1 MVTRTI
7 ALGPEFDLFRDDD
20 EETLVGSSSH
30 QGAIVALY
38 EGLGNC
44 GRKRGLPWFVGNQ
57 LTVLIP
63 REGRKPPLQPSPDI
77 LVHPTLAA
85 GHHSSLD
92 VVKDG
97 PPTLVIEVVSPATA
111 LDRDLNV
118 DLPIGK
124 PGVYAAAGIREY
136 LVFDPLAE
144 FLPERVRGWQ
154 LSQHGSTPWLAD
166 ERGHRVSD
174 ALGVSFAP
182 QGPLLRVYDQDG
194 SLMPLYAEA
203 IDTIVAREREIT
215 AREREITN
223 RDRELA
229 AREREIAALQ
239 TELRRLRGE

>member
-38 EGLGNC
+38 EGLSNC

-85 GHHSSLD
+85 EHRSSLD

-97 PPTLVIEVVSPATA
+97 PPALVIEVVSPATA

-124 PGVYAAAGIREY
+124 PGVYAAAGIGEY

-144 FLPERVRGWQ
+144 FLPERVRAWR
-154 LSQHGSTPWLAD
+154 LSPHGSTPWLAD
-166 ERGHRVSD
+166 EQGHWVSD
-174 ALGVSFAP
+174 ALGVSFSP

-203 IDTIVAREREIT
+203 IDTIVAREREI
-215 AREREITN
+215 
-223 RDRELA
+223 
-229 AREREIAALQ
+229 AALQ
-239 TELRRLRGE
+239 AELRRLRGE

>member
-44 GRKRGLPWFVGNQ
+44 GRGLGLPWFVGNQ
-57 LTVLIP
+57 LTLLIR

-77 LVHPTLAA
+77 LVHTTLAA
-85 GHHSSLD
+85 GHRSSLD

-97 PPTLVIEVVSPATA
+97 PPALVIEVLSPATA
-111 LDRDLNV
+111 LDRDLNAGV
-118 DLPIGK
+118 PIGK
-124 PGVYAAAGIREY
+124 PRVYAAAGIPEY

-144 FLPERVRGWQ
+144 FLPGRVRAWR
-154 LSQHGSTPWLAD
+154 LSPRGVVPWLPD
-166 ERGHRVSD
+166 TRGRWVSD

-182 QGPLLRVYDQDG
+182 QGPLLRVYDGDDR
-194 SLMPLYAEA
+194 LMPIYAEA
-203 IDTIVAREREIT
+203 IDTIAARERAI
-215 AREREITN
+215 AD
-223 RDRELA
+223 RD
-229 AREREIAALQ
+229 REIAALQ
-239 TELRRLRGE
+239 AELRRLRGE

>member
-44 GRKRGLPWFVGNQ
+44 GRKRGLPWFIGNQ

-85 GHHSSLD
+85 GHRSALD
-92 VVKDG
+92 LVKDG

-118 DLPIGK
+118 ALPIGK
-124 PGVYAAAGIREY
+124 PGVYAAAGIPEY

-144 FLPERVRGWQ
+144 FLPERVRGWR
-154 LSQHGSTPWLAD
+154 LSPHGNSPWLPD
-166 ERGHRVSD
+166 ERGHWFSD

-194 SLMPLYAEA
+194 GLMPLYAEA
-203 IDTIVAREREIT
+203 IDTIVAREREI
-215 AREREITN
+215 AN
-223 RDRELA
+223 
-229 AREREIAALQ
+229 REREIAALQ
-239 TELRRLRGE
+239 AELRRLRGE

>member
-1 MVTRTI
+1 MVTRSI

-44 GRKRGLPWFVGNQ
+44 GRQRGLPWFIGNQ

-85 GHHSSLD
+85 GHRSSLD
-92 VVKDG
+92 VAKDG
-97 PPTLVIEVVSPATA
+97 PPALVIEVVSPATA
-111 LDRDLNV
+111 LDRDLNT

-124 PGVYAAAGIREY
+124 PGVYAAAGIPEY

-144 FLPERVRGWQ
+144 FLPERVRGWR
-154 LSQHGSTPWLAD
+154 LNPRGSTPWLPD
-166 ERGHRVSD
+166 ERGHWVSNV
-174 ALGVSFAP
+174 LGVSFAP

-194 SLMPLYAEA
+194 TLMPIYAEA
-203 IDTIVAREREIT
+203 IDTIVAREREI
-215 AREREITN
+215 ANREH
-223 RDRELA
+223 
-229 AREREIAALQ
+229 EIAALQ
-239 TELRRLRGE
+239 AELRRLRGE

>member
-38 EGLGNC
+38 EGLSNC
-44 GRKRGLPWFVGNQ
+44 GSKRGLPWFVGNQ
-57 LTVLIP
+57 LTILIP
-63 REGRKPPLQPSPDI
+63 REGHKPPLQPSPDI

-85 GHHSSLD
+85 GHRSSLD

-97 PPTLVIEVVSPATA
+97 PPALVIEVVSPATA

-118 DLPIGK
+118 ELPIGK
-124 PGVYAAAGIREY
+124 PGVYAAAGIPEY

-144 FLPERVRGWQ
+144 FLPERVRGWR
-154 LSQHGSTPWLAD
+154 LSLHGSAPWLAD
-166 ERGHRVSD
+166 DRGHWVSET
-174 ALGVSFAP
+174 LSVSFAP

-203 IDTIVAREREIT
+203 IDTIIARECEI
-215 AREREITN
+215 AN

-229 AREREIAALQ
+229 TREGEIAALQ
-239 TELRRLRGE
+239 AELRRLRGE

>member
-1 MVTRTI
+1 MITRTI

-44 GRKRGLPWFVGNQ
+44 GRKRGLPWFIGNQ

-77 LVHPTLAA
+77 LVHPTLSA
-85 GHHSSLD
+85 GHRSSLD

-97 PPTLVIEVVSPATA
+97 PPALVIEVVSPSTA
-111 LDRDLNV
+111 IDRDLNV
-118 DLPIGK
+118 SLPIGK
-124 PGVYAAAGIREY
+124 PGVYAAAGIPEY

-144 FLPERVRGWQ
+144 FLPERVRGWR
-154 LSQHGSTPWLAD
+154 LSQRGNTPWLPD
-166 ERGHRVSD
+166 DRGHWVSD
-174 ALGVSFAP
+174 TLGVSFAP

-194 SLMPLYAEA
+194 NLMPLYAEA
-203 IDTIVAREREIT
+203 IDTIVAREREV
-215 AREREITN
+215 
-223 RDRELA
+223 A
-229 AREREIAALQ
+229 AREREIAAQDREIAALQ
-239 TELRRLRGE
+239 AELRRLRGE

>member
-44 GRKRGLPWFVGNQ
+44 GRGRWFIGNQ
-57 LTVLIP
+57 PTVLIP

-77 LVHPTLAA
+77 LVHTNLAA
-85 GHHSSLD
+85 GHRSSLD

-97 PPTLVIEVVSPATA
+97 PPALVIEVVSPSTA

-124 PGVYAAAGIREY
+124 PGVYAAAGILEY

-144 FLPERVRGWQ
+144 FLPARVRAWR
-154 LSQHGSTPWLAD
+154 LSPEYDSTPWLPD
-166 ERGHRVSD
+166 ERGHWISD

-182 QGPLLRVYDQDG
+182 QGPLLRVYDQAG
-194 SLMPLYAEA
+194 RLMPLYAEA
-203 IDTIVAREREIT
+203 IDTI
-215 AREREITN
+215 
-223 RDRELA
+223 
-229 AREREIAALQ
+229 AALQ
-239 TELRRLRGE
+239 AELRRLRGE